1 MAFLLHAQKCA
12 EVKIFAINPS
22 PRTGDALLQ
31 DRRERIRKVRLVVF
45 HPTPR
50 CARIFLSRASTGIAL
65 DGQKE
70 LIALTPK
77 RRGFQSRRSA
87 YTLRMAKR
95 REDACALRK
104 LPRNELS
111 AAMDFARS
119 A

>member
-1 MAFLLHAQKCA
+1 MSFLLHAQKCA
-12 EVKIFAINPS
+12 EVKIFAVNPS

-77 RRGFQSRRSA
+77 GAGSNQDEVPTLSGWQSD
-87 YTLRMAKR
+87 AKTR
-95 REDACALRK
+95 AHSESFRET
-104 LPRNELS
+104 N
-111 AAMDFARS
+111 
-119 A
+119 